1 MPDLSGSG
9 LSGKQLANPE
19 MFRPSSADL
28 LGNHSSEP
36 ENIMTIPITKGKVLK
51 FISHGISL
59 SYKEHFQFSH
69 TFLQNINKN
78 RKKSD
83 LCLKQKLI

>member
-36 ENIMTIPITKGKVLK
+36 ENIMTIPITKGKVHITYYRVFK
-51 FISHGISL
+51 H
-59 SYKEHFQFSH
+59 
-69 TFLQNINKN
+69 
-78 RKKSD
+78 
-83 LCLKQKLI
+83 

>member
-51 FISHGISL
+51 FISNKSL
-59 SYKEHFQFSH
+59 FSRGALPML
-69 TFLQNINKN
+69 TLQDI
-78 RKKSD
+78 
-83 LCLKQKLI
+83 I